1 MTHPYFLSLH
11 RQPFRTTKM
20 KNVIIY
26 AASAALLLNSCG
38 TYTGEGA
45 YAGAMLGSV
54 IGSAIGGISDG
65 RRGHDM
71 GTLIGMAGG
80 AIVGG
85 AVGAMADQQ
94 DRRERH
100 EHYERIQQRKAQEQQ
115 QSAQQT
121 DDIIDFDETD
131 EIGEIEEIIDVK
143 ALIPKVEIR
152 HAFFADES
160 GDSILTRNE
169 EAKLTFEVYN
179 IGDQPLFGLEPMVV
193 ETSGNKYIHI
203 SPSIIVEKVRPH
215 RGIRYTATIKA
226 DNRTKDG
233 TACLQALVRLN
244 GQPVGTPVEFHV
256 NLKKKL

>member
-1 MTHPYFLSLH
+1 
-11 RQPFRTTKM
+11 M

-45 YAGAMLGSV
+45 YAGATLGSV

-100 EHYERIQQRKAQEQQ
+100 EHYERIQQQKAQQQ
-115 QSAQQT
+115 QQIQRRQPVLEQ
-121 DDIIDFDETD
+121 DVIIDETNSSD
-131 EIGEIEEIIDVK
+131 DRIEDFTLNASPEEETISVK
-143 ALIPKVEIR
+143 DLVPKVEIR
-152 HAFFADES
+152 HAQFVDES
-160 GDSILTRNE
+160 GDNSLSRNE
-169 EAKLTFEVYN
+169 TGKLTFEVYN
-179 IGDQPLFGLEPMVV
+179 MGEAPLYGLEPIVI
-193 ETSGNKYIHI
+193 ESTGNKYIHV
-203 SPSIIVEKVRPH
+203 SPSIIVEKIRPR

-226 DNRTKDG
+226 DNRAKDG
-233 TACLQALVRLN
+233 TACLQAMVRLN
-244 GQPVGTPVEFHV
+244 GQSVAQPVAFNIST
-256 NLKKKL
+256 KKK